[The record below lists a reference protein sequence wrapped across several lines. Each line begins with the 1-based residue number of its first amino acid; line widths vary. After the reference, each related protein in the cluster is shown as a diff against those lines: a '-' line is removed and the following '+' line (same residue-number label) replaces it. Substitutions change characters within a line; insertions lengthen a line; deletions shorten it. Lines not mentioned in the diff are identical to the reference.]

1 MIFFSLGDDGLLALE
16 QKLKA
21 ELNPVQPD
29 DEFVRGLKNRLE
41 ASLSDYTRRITA
53 ARLLMIATGVT
64 VGFAV
69 FFIGREFLRENQR
82 A

>member
-29 DEFVRGLKNRLE
+29 DEFVRGLENRLE
-41 ASLSDYTRRITA
+41 ASLAEHTRRITA
-53 ARLLMIATGVT
+53 ARLLMIAAGVMA
-64 VGFAV
+64 GCAV
-69 FFIGREFLRENQR
+69 FFIGRGFLRENQK